1 MNSKSRLLYLAFAV
15 VLAVSTVWAFSEPAQ
30 QAVAGP
36 TNTRVDPSGVYNP
49 VLAGEE
55 LPEGFRQI
63 LPRDAIA
70 PVYDPAFID
79 GRLISWPG
87 DADVIGIAEGDEAKA
102 YPVSFLNG
110 REMVVDEIDGR
121 PILVTW

>member
-1 MNSKSRLLYLAFAV
+1 MSSKSRLLYLVSAAVLAFAT
-15 VLAVSTVWAFSEPAQ
+15 AWAFSEPAQ
-30 QAVAGP
+30 QVAAGP

-49 VLAGEE
+49 VLAGEQ

-70 PVYDPAFID
+70 PVYDPTFVD
-79 GRLISWPG
+79 GRLIGWPG